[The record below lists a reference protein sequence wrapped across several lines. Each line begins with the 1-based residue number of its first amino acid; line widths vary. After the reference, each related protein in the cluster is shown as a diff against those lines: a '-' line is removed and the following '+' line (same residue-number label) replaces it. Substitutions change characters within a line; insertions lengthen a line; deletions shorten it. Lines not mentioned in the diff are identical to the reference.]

1 MSGAEIPVKDIMGYN
16 QESKSKIVFEISQVG
31 EWVFIND
38 EKFCILNNNREYYH
52 NKRTQV

>member
-38 EKFCILNNNREYYH
+38 KKFYILNNNREYYN